1 MAIEKEKLGFI
12 QDIAKKLEGDSA
24 SGALAEQ
31 IYEAFRRELVAKR
44 WKEGEFLPLPAEVA
58 EITGVSKAS
67 VSRSYDKLA
76 KQGYIRRTK
85 RKGSEV
91 VTSSPIPVKKL
102 LIGIVLCDPGNKTL
116 FRSEAYAQKLAFV
129 CMECA
134 KMRGFESE
142 TITLSAEQMAKPNLA
157 ALALFGRSPSGII
170 AVGPAPRL
178 NGPGG
183 VAVPVIYIHRSANN
197 LRPCVMGDARL
208 AINQLTARA
217 IEAGHRNIVFMGASE
232 WAWDSEIRWQ
242 FHSETM
248 RRAGLEP
255 NEAAY
260 RESLQLSPADLSD
273 WRQWIRKQKVVS
285 CFISGVRARTAE
297 MLAAASVALGKHMP
311 SDFSLL
317 SYGQAS
323 FISEA
328 GEAQVESMD
337 HEVRSLLAVGMDML
351 CAQIRGDY
359 EDVVSLMVSP
369 RWYAGATF
377 GPPARKNVKASQS
390 S

>member
-1 MAIEKEKLGFI
+1 MAIEKEKLSFI
-12 QDIAKKLEGDSA
+12 QDIAEQLGGDSA

-44 WKEGEFLPLPAEVA
+44 WKEGDFLPLPAEVA
-58 EITGVSKAS
+58 KITGVSKAS

-91 VTSSPIPVKKL
+91 LSNSPIAAKKI

-116 FRSEAYAQKLAFV
+116 FRTEAYAQKLAFV

-142 TITLSAEQMAKPNLA
+142 TITLSAEQLGKPSMEA
-157 ALALFGRSPSGII
+157 VSLFGKSPGGII
-170 AVGPAPRL
+170 SVGPAPRL
-178 NGPGG
+178 NNLSGK
-183 VAVPVIYIHRSANN
+183 ALPVIYLHRSANN

-208 AINQLTARA
+208 AINHLTNRA
-217 IEAGHRNIVFMGASE
+217 IEAGHRNIVFMGDQE
-232 WAWDSEIRWQ
+232 WTWDSEIRWQ
-242 FHSETM
+242 FHSEAM
-248 RRAGLEP
+248 LKAGLES

-260 RESLQLSPADLSD
+260 RESLTLSPADLGN
-273 WRQWIRKQKVVS
+273 WRKWIRSQKTAT

-297 MLAAASVALGKHMP
+297 MFAAASVALGKRMP
-311 SDFSLL
+311 VDFSLL

-323 FISEA
+323 FISES
-328 GEAQVESMD
+328 GETQVESMD
-337 HEVRSLLAVGMDML
+337 HDVNSLLSVGMDML

-369 RWYAGATF
+369 RWYPGATF
-377 GPPARKNVKASQS
+377 GPPGRKNTKASQS